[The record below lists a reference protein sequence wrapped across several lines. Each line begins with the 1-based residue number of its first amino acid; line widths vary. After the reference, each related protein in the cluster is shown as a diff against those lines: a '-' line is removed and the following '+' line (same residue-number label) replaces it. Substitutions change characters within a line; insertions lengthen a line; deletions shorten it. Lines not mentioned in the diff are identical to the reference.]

1 MRYCVTMQR
10 TLRIVESFE
19 APNNEAAEEKAAE
32 INRSTGLEEFKQG
45 EVEEDYALCNAE
57 TRELILDWD

>member
-1 MRYCVTMQR
+1 M
-10 TLRIVESFE
+10 ESFE